1 MMVITA
7 TYHYGKG
14 SPSSLLLI
22 RNELKVVMK
31 RNILSSLFLILLV
44 LVGCMAPVDPPPV
57 TPTAVSKPV
66 TGSTN
71 APPRPATAGVE
82 TTPEPPAQID
92 EIALLDAAR
101 RLPRDQVELAR
112 QLGNCRPAPTECPNV
127 ARTEPLDVQ
136 VGERRTFFV
145 TDFGTDTQYEITA
158 ELRYV
163 GPVVLMYVE
172 TGVPYNQAALERAA
186 RTFETEIY
194 PRTREI
200 FGSEIQPGVDADN
213 RITILNAVERSR
225 QVLGYY
231 SSSDSLPRQVNRYS
245 NEREMFF
252 MNIELMPFESD
263 TYLDVLA
270 HEFQHMIHQ
279 NEQPGSALW
288 LNEGMSQLSEDLNG
302 FQSEGFIPLY
312 LRNTDIQLTGW
323 GFAPGQSGGH
333 YGAAHLFMRY
343 IYAQYAGKEQLR
355 PLIQAD
361 AGNNLEAFVELA
373 AQMRPDIVHFRQ
385 IVADWAVAN
394 LIDNPRVGD
403 GRYTYDTG
411 AELSNLLPRKVRP
424 TPIGNRYRDDIVQ
437 FGIDYLA
444 LPSNTRTVTFR
455 GDQTVRIAGQMPR
468 GRYAWWSNRS
478 DDSIATLTQAFDLRN
493 VSSATLIFDTWFE
506 IEDDYD
512 YAFVT
517 VSTDNGQT
525 WETLPGKWTTDYDP
539 QGVNYGHGLT
549 GVSGRPDADLEDGL
563 RGMWVTEQMDLTP
576 FAGQE
581 ILLRFWSVNDQGVHA
596 PGMLIDNIAI
606 PEIGFRDDVESG
618 TGDWDAVGFVR
629 IDGDLPQLWELRL
642 VRTASDGRITVEALV
657 PDATGAATATLNPN
671 ERGVLIVIAAT
682 PHSSERSQY
691 EVICAE

>member
-1 MMVITA
+1 
-7 TYHYGKG
+7 
-14 SPSSLLLI
+14 
-22 RNELKVVMK
+22 MK
-31 RNILSSLFLILLV
+31 RNILSSLLLILLA
-44 LVGCMAPVDPPPV
+44 LVGCMAPDDPAPV

-66 TGSTN
+66 VGSTN
-71 APPRPATAGVE
+71 APPRPATVVAE
-82 TTPEPPAQID
+82 STPEPSSQID

-101 RLPRDQVELAR
+101 RLPRDQIELAR
-112 QLGNCRPAPTECPNV
+112 QLGSCRPAPDECPNV
-127 ARTEPLDVQ
+127 ARTEPLEVQ
-136 VGERRTFFV
+136 VGERRPFFV
-145 TDFGTDTQYEITA
+145 TDFGTNTQYEITA
-158 ELRYV
+158 ELRYA

-172 TGVPYNQAALERAA
+172 VGVPYNQAALERAA

-200 FGSEIQPGVDADN
+200 FGSEIQPGVDGDN
-213 RITILNAVERSR
+213 RITILNAVERSK
-225 QVLGYY
+225 QILGYY

-252 MNIELMPFESD
+252 MNIDLMPFDSD

-323 GFAPGQSGGH
+323 GFAPGQSGVH

-355 PLIQAD
+355 PLIRAD

-373 AQMRPDIVHFRQ
+373 AKVRPDIGHFRQ

-394 LIDNPRVGD
+394 LIDDPRVGD
-403 GRYTYDTG
+403 GRYTYNTG
-411 AELSNLLPRKVRP
+411 TELSNLLPRKVRP
-424 TPIGNRYRDDIVQ
+424 TPIGNLYRDDIVQ

-444 LPSNTRTVTFR
+444 LPRNTRTVTFR

-478 DDSIATLTQAFDLRN
+478 DDTIATLTRAVDLRN

-517 VSTDNGQT
+517 VSTDGGQT

-549 GVSGRPDADLEDGL
+549 GVSGRPNANLEDGL
-563 RGMWVTEQMDLTP
+563 RGLWVTEQMDLTP

-581 ILLRFWSVNDQGVHA
+581 ILLRFWSINDQGVHA
-596 PGMLIDNIAI
+596 PGILIDNIAI

-618 TGDWDAVGFVR
+618 TGDWEAAGFVR
-629 IDGDLPQLWELRL
+629 IDGNLPQLWELRL
-642 VRTASDGRITVEALV
+642 VRTAADGRITVEALV
-657 PDATGAATATLNPN
+657 PDADGTATATLDPN
-671 ERGVLIVIAAT
+671 EQGVLIVIAAT

-691 EVICAE
+691 EVSCAE

>member
-1 MMVITA
+1 M
-7 TYHYGKG
+7 KR
-14 SPSSLLLI
+14 LLLI
-22 RNELKVVMK
+22 FT
-31 RNILSSLFLILLV
+31 IALILLT
-44 LVGCMAPVDPPPV
+44 GCEPMLPGNSPP
-57 TPTAVSKPV
+57 TPTSTP
-66 TGSTN
+66 TGSATTIGSTD
-71 APPRPATAGVE
+71 APPRPSTPAATAV
-82 TTPEPPAQID
+82 TTADSEVD
-92 EIALLDAAR
+92 EIALIDTAG

-112 QLGNCRPAPTECPNV
+112 QLGACRPAPDACPNV
-127 ARTEPLDVQ
+127 ARTEPLDVR
-136 VGERRTFFV
+136 VGEQRAFFV

-158 ELRYV
+158 ELRYA

-172 TGVPYNQAALERAA
+172 TGVPYNQNDLERAA
-186 RTFETEIY
+186 RAFEEEIY

-200 FGSEIQPGVDADN
+200 FGSEAQPGVDGDN

-225 QVLGYY
+225 QILGYY

-252 MNIELMPFESD
+252 MNIELMPFDSD

-288 LNEGMSQLSEDLNG
+288 LNEGMSQLAEDLNG

-323 GFAPGQSGGH
+323 GFAPGQSGVH

-343 IYAQYAGKEQLR
+343 VYAQYAGKDQLR
-355 PLIQAD
+355 PLIRAN

-373 AQMRPDIVHFRQ
+373 ARTRPDITHFRQ
-385 IVADWAVAN
+385 IMADWAVAN
-394 LIDNPRVGD
+394 FINDPKVGD

-411 AELSNLLPRKVRP
+411 TELSDLLPRTVRP
-424 TPIGNRYRDDIVQ
+424 DPINNRHSDDLVQ
-437 FGIDYLA
+437 FGVDYLE
-444 LPSNTRTVTFR
+444 LPRNTRTVTFR
-455 GDQTVRIAGQMPR
+455 GDTTVRIAGQMPR

-478 DDSIATLTQAFDLRN
+478 DDSIATLTRRIDLRG
-493 VSSATLIFDTWFE
+493 VSSATLTFDTWFE

-517 VSTDNGQT
+517 VSTDGGRT

-549 GVSGRPDADLEDGL
+549 GISGRPDANLEDGL
-563 RGMWVTEQMDLTP
+563 RGRWVTEQMDLTP

-581 ILLRFWSVNDQGVHA
+581 VLLRFWSINDQGVYA
-596 PGMLIDNIAI
+596 PGIMLDNIAI
-606 PEIGFRDDVESG
+606 PEIGFRDDVEAG
-618 TGDWDAVGFVR
+618 VGDWEAAGFAR
-629 IDGDLPQLWELRL
+629 IDGDLPQQWEVRL
-642 VRTASDGRITVEALV
+642 VRTAANGQITVEALKV
-657 PDATGAATATLNPN
+657 NAEGVATATLNN
-671 ERGVLIVIAAT
+671 GERGVLVVIAVT
-682 PHSSERSQY
+682 PHTSERAQY
-691 EVICAE
+691 EVISE

>member
-1 MMVITA
+1 M
-7 TYHYGKG
+7 KRNLL
-14 SPSSLLLI
+14 SSLLLI
-22 RNELKVVMK
+22 
-31 RNILSSLFLILLV
+31 LLA
-44 LVGCMAPVDPPPV
+44 LVGCMAPGDSAPV

-66 TGSTN
+66 VGSTN
-71 APPRPATAGVE
+71 APPRPSTAVAE
-82 TTPEPPAQID
+82 STPEPSSQID

-101 RLPRDQVELAR
+101 RLPRDQIELAR
-112 QLGNCRPAPTECPNV
+112 QLGSCRPAPDECPNV
-127 ARTEPLDVQ
+127 ARTEPLEVQ

-158 ELRYV
+158 ELRYA

-172 TGVPYNQAALERAA
+172 VGVPYNQAALERAA
-186 RTFETEIY
+186 RTFEREIY

-200 FGSEIQPGVDADN
+200 FGSEIQPGVDGDN
-213 RITILNAVERSR
+213 RITILNAVERSK
-225 QVLGYY
+225 QILGYY

-252 MNIELMPFESD
+252 MNIDLMPFDSD

-288 LNEGMSQLSEDLNG
+288 FNEGMSQLSEDLNG

-323 GFAPGQSGGH
+323 GFAPGQSGVH

-355 PLIQAD
+355 PLIRAD

-373 AQMRPDIVHFRQ
+373 AKVRPDIGHFRQ

-394 LIDNPRVGD
+394 LINDPRVGD

-411 AELSNLLPRKVRP
+411 TELSNLLPRKVRP
-424 TPIGNRYRDDIVQ
+424 TPIGNLYRDDVVQ

-444 LPSNTRTVTFR
+444 LPRKTRTVIFR

-468 GRYAWWSNRS
+468 GRYAWWSNRG
-478 DDSIATLTQAFDLRN
+478 DDSIATLTRVVDLRN
-493 VSSATLIFDTWFE
+493 VSSATLTFDTWFE

-517 VSTDNGQT
+517 VSTDGGQT

-549 GVSGRPDADLEDGL
+549 GVSGRPDANLEDGL
-563 RGMWVTEQMDLTP
+563 RGLWVTEQMDLTP
-576 FAGQE
+576 FAGQA
-581 ILLRFWSVNDQGVHA
+581 ILLRFWSINDQGVHA

-618 TGDWDAVGFVR
+618 TGDWEAAGFVR

-657 PDATGAATATLNPN
+657 PDADGTATATLNSN
-671 ERGVLIVIAAT
+671 EQGVLIVIAAT

-691 EVICAE
+691 EVSCAE